1 MSMFMICM
9 YTVHTYIHLCVC
21 ETFIK
26 CSLMKILMYF
36 YNLKQ
41 VDILIS
47 KNQALQILYLKHIT
61 LHKLPWIETHENL
74 ISTKL
79 NIYTVQFYYYIT
91 ILNKTYLIIGQQA
104 FSKFFSSSMCV
115 I

>member
-1 MSMFMICM
+1 MSQNC
-9 YTVHTYIHLCVC
+9 
-21 ETFIK
+21 K
-26 CSLMKILMYF
+26 CIIIAMNTII
-36 YNLKQ
+36 KQ

-47 KNQALQILYLKHIT
+47 KNQALQILYLKHT
-61 LHKLPWIETHENL
+61 MLHKLPWIETHENL

-91 ILNKTYLIIGQQA
+91 IVNKTYLIIGQQ
-104 FSKFFSSSMCV
+104 FFSSSICV